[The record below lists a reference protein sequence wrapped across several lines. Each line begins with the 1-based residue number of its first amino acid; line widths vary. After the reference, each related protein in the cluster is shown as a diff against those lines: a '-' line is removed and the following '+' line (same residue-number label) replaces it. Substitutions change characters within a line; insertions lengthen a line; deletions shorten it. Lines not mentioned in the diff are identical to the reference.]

1 MIYNK
6 KHTTEEAI
14 RLSDNQS
21 IHTKICCCFLRRKV
35 LQADCIPLPNTVS
48 LQHIYKGE
56 VNTPEDF
63 LNFQVILLEILML
76 TLNSS

>member
-6 KHTTEEAI
+6 KHTTKEAF

-35 LQADCIPLPNTVS
+35 LQADYKPLS

-56 VNTPEDF
+56 VNAPEDF
-63 LNFQVILLEILML
+63 LNF
-76 TLNSS
+76 